1 MLANLLPGIREV
13 RAPLAAGYLW
23 LLTLWVALEP
33 VLPDERGATG
43 VVESLYRLADGLSS
57 VGVGVAVS
65 FAAYLVGSLSISLFG
80 LPLGKW
86 HGRRDLSAQARDA
99 LAELARAT
107 RTELE
112 RILSISGVDVEQLL
126 DESRVVA
133 EVVKPGGN
141 PKIRYRG
148 RRRRLLPRP
157 RGPRGGPG
165 GAQPRDFEAEQ
176 EGRIAFAVT
185 RELDVIATTRLLGR
199 DQELYSA
206 IDRLRAET
214 EFRRAIVPPI
224 VFGGLTVGLRVPGPW
239 WLLVGVVT
247 TALAVGLIVD
257 SIALQRRVNDL
268 LLDVLT
274 DNRVQSP
281 TLERLRSR
289 ALAITG
295 RTRADDVEQSVS
307 TLAAAIWRTVKRLE
321 AVGSSE
327 PSQADEALKD
337 ATRAQ
342 TMLTEVKQFLP
353 VSTADSVLGPA
364 RDAVTILTRVSEA
377 WVAAMKGAGFDID
390 SESELARATDYYH
403 QFLDGAKAAVAD
415 MRRDP
420 EPG

>member
-1 MLANLLPGIREV
+1 MFAHLLPGIREV

-23 LLTLWVALEP
+23 LLALWVALEP
-33 VLPDERGATG
+33 VLPDERSATG
-43 VVESLYRLADGLSS
+43 VVESLYRLADGLSA

-107 RTELE
+107 RSELE

-126 DESRVVA
+126 DESRVIA
-133 EVVKPGGN
+133 EVALPGGN
-141 PKIRYRG
+141 RKILYKRRRRG
-148 RRRRLLPRP
+148 RRPHP
-157 RGPRGGPG
+157 RGPGR
-165 GAQPRDFEAEQ
+165 AQPRDFEAEQ
-176 EGRIAFAVT
+176 QGRIAFAVT

-224 VFGGLTVGLRVPGPW
+224 VFGGLAVGLRVPGPW
-239 WLLVGVVT
+239 WLLVVVVT
-247 TALAVGLIVD
+247 SALAVGLLVD

-281 TLERLRSR
+281 ILDRLRSR
-289 ALAITG
+289 ALAISG
-295 RTRADDVEQSVS
+295 RTRADAVEQAVS
-307 TLAAAIWRTVKRLE
+307 TLAAAIWRTLKRLE
-321 AVGSSE
+321 GVGKSE

-337 ATRAQ
+337 ATRAEA
-342 TMLTEVKQFLP
+342 MLTEVRQFLP
-353 VSTADSVLGPA
+353 SSTADSVLGPA
-364 RDAVTILTRVSEA
+364 RDAVTVLTRVSKA
-377 WVAAMKGAGFDID
+377 WVAAMKGGGFEVD
-390 SESELARATDYYH
+390 SEAELARATDYYH
-403 QFLDGAKAAVAD
+403 QFLEGAKAAVAD
-415 MRRDP
+415 MRRDSDP
-420 EPG
+420 K

>member
-1 MLANLLPGIREV
+1 MLAHLLPGIREV

-23 LLTLWVALEP
+23 LLALWVALEP
-33 VLPDERGATG
+33 VLPDERDATG
-43 VVESLYRLADGLSS
+43 VVESLYRLADGLSA

-107 RTELE
+107 RSELE

-126 DESRVVA
+126 DESRVIA
-133 EVVKPGGN
+133 EVALPGGN
-141 PKIRYRG
+141 RKILYKRRRRG
-148 RRRRLLPRP
+148 RRPHP
-157 RGPRGGPG
+157 RGPGS
-165 GAQPRDFEAEQ
+165 AQPRDFEAEQ
-176 EGRIAFAVT
+176 QGRIAFAVT

-224 VFGGLTVGLRVPGPW
+224 VFGGLAVGLRVPGPW

-247 TALAVGLIVD
+247 LALAAGLMVD

-281 TLERLRSR
+281 ILDRLRVR
-289 ALAITG
+289 ALAISG
-295 RTRADDVEQSVS
+295 RTRADAVEQSVS

-321 AVGSSE
+321 AVGRSE

-337 ATRAQ
+337 ATRAEA
-342 TMLTEVKQFLP
+342 MLTEVRQFLP
-353 VSTADSVLGPA
+353 SSTADSVLGPA
-364 RDAVTILTRVSEA
+364 RDAVTVLTRVSEA
-377 WVAAMKGAGFDID
+377 WVAAMKGAGFEVD
-390 SESELARATDYYH
+390 SEAELARATGYYH
-403 QFLDGAKAAVAD
+403 QFLEEAKAAVAD
-415 MRRDP
+415 MRRDS
-420 EPG
+420 EPK